1 MLLEMKKTRSIGV
14 ENLKKIHDRLR
25 QLEGEGIKLEDPVE
39 LLQKY
44 ELPSHITSYNP
55 SGDIVLDLGTNGD
68 GEGDE
73 DEVNMDE
80 DEGQEKKKKRKEKER
95 LWKKLQR
102 KLLNKKR
109 KSLKRKKGKKQK
121 NKKKKIRLRILY
133 TF

>member
-80 DEGQEKKKKRKEKER
+80 DEGQEKKKKKRKREVVEETPEEVVEQEEEEP
-95 LWKKLQR
+95 KK
-102 KLLNKKR
+102 KKR
-109 KSLKRKKGKKQK
+109 KKTKKQEEED
-121 NKKKKIRLRILY
+121 
-133 TF
+133 